1 MYNNFWQDLFNFAN
15 SGHVLM
21 NYDRNFIDVSMIG
34 LTFLALWRVAEGKRQ
49 KIQTKTSLKAAKIH
63 FGKFK
68 IHFDH
73 LKLKNHAFMPPFK
86 PNNHFKSLKLYR
98 SKPIFFKLDNK
109 HKILRYKTKQMIIMP
124 ITKII

>member
-68 IHFDH
+68 IHFDQF
-73 LKLKNHAFMPPFK
+73 KLKNHA
-86 PNNHFKSLKLYR
+86 SYVT
-98 SKPIFFKLDNK
+98 IQ
-109 HKILRYKTKQMIIMP
+109 TKQSFQIIKALP
-124 ITKII
+124 VEINLFQTWQQT